1 MSAFGR
7 QVNYTGVT
15 QPNMVRQRASNSYGA
30 YGNQGKV
37 TSGMAMPN
45 YGSGQ
50 RSADFSAYQP
60 QVKAVTGG
68 GFPVYQGNEEKRPA
82 STGSRDSG
90 NRPYG
95 FNDGFTMPRSTPRP
109 GGYTTLA
116 MGEEDGGM
124 PPRPPSQPQAPP
136 RLPPGMA
143 TTMAV
148 GEEDGGMPFQ
158 MPAQPQTPPRL
169 PPGVA
174 TTMAVG
180 EEDGGV
186 PAQPYVAP
194 GGGGQ
199 SQNGF
204 ANLAPAMGGMPA
216 GFGAPENV
224 SFDFAGFGGPPFSA
238 AYQGFDGRV
247 TDSPN
252 YNQRD
257 AFISNINNQLGM
269 QQMQGFN
276 TPRPAPP
283 QLDFNQLWSQAG
295 DMARGGW
302 TNPLAGLFL

>member
-1 MSAFGR
+1 MGEEDGGMPPQAPPR
-7 QVNYTGVT
+7 L
-15 QPNMVRQRASNSYGA
+15 PP
-30 YGNQGKV
+30 
-37 TSGMAMPN
+37 GMA
-45 YGSGQ
+45 
-50 RSADFSAYQP
+50 
-60 QVKAVTGG
+60 
-68 GFPVYQGNEEKRPA
+68 
-82 STGSRDSG
+82 
-90 NRPYG
+90 
-95 FNDGFTMPRSTPRP
+95 
-109 GGYTTLA
+109 TTLA

-124 PPRPPSQPQAPP
+124 PPRPPSQPQTPP
-136 RLPPGMA
+136 RLPPGIA

-158 MPAQPQTPPRL
+158 MPAQPQAPPRL